1 MANITS
7 KGLKKD
13 KSTKVFFFFFLFQ
26 WPTSRSALSQKK
38 KSSHSALSLR
48 VPKTPPR
55 KHWNLPEMKSHKY
68 KTNRSERLSGG
79 DPP

>member
-13 KSTKVFFFFFLFQ
+13 KSTKVFFFLFQ
-26 WPTSRSALSQKK
+26 CPTSRSALSQKK
-38 KSSHSALSLR
+38 KKKSHSALSLR
-48 VPKTPPR
+48 VPNTPPT

-68 KTNRSERLSGG
+68 KTNRSGRLSGG